1 MGWCAPAPDSMG
13 SVSATDRPYFEFCH
27 VYKAFG
33 EREILE
39 DVSFE
44 VNRGECVCVMG
55 RSGVGKS
62 VMLKL
67 IMGFLRPDAGQIL
80 AGGLDVAAL
89 SESELTEMHKKIT
102 MVFQSGALFDSLTVA
117 ENIAFPLRE
126 RDAMNEAAIESEV
139 GRIMDMLD
147 LTPERDIYPASL
159 PTGLKRA
166 VAIGRALAAKPEAI
180 LYDEPT
186 TMVDP
191 LMSHRIGNLIAR
203 VQQQTRLTG
212 VVVTH
217 DTHLARRLASRLVLL
232 SERRVS
238 FFGTVAE
245 LDASTD
251 PTVRDFMRPDQMAAL

>member
-1 MGWCAPAPDSMG
+1 M
-13 SVSATDRPYFEFCH
+13 SASDRPYFEFCH

-33 EREILE
+33 DRAVLE
-39 DVSFE
+39 DVSFD
-44 VNRGECVCVMG
+44 VNRGECVCVLG

-62 VMLKL
+62 VTLKL
-67 IMGFLRPDAGQIL
+67 IMGFLQPDAGEIL
-80 AGGLDVAAL
+80 AGGRDVATL
-89 SESELTEMHKKIT
+89 SEAELTEMHKKIT

-117 ENIAFPLRE
+117 ENIAFPMRE
-126 RDAMNEAAIESEV
+126 RDALDEDAIESEV
-139 GRIMDMLD
+139 SRIMDMLD
-147 LTPERDIYPASL
+147 LTPDRDLYPASL

-166 VAIGRALAAKPEAI
+166 VAIARALAARPEAI

-191 LMSHRIGNLIAR
+191 LMSHRIGDLIAR
-203 VQQQTRLTG
+203 VQKRTGVTG

-238 FFGTVAE
+238 FFGTIAE

-251 PTVRDFMRPDQMAAL
+251 PTVRAFMQADQMAAL